1 MNLVLDSVA
10 AEAWRRRPAPQRA
23 EFLVRIGEVLRAR
36 QAALAGIIASEIGK
50 PPAEATGE
58 VQEAIDMA
66 YYMAG
71 EGRRCFGQTVPSE
84 LPDKWAMSIR
94 EPVGLVAVITAWNFP
109 VAVPSW
115 KIFPA
120 LVLGNTVVWK
130 PSEHAER
137 CAAALAQVFAEGGLP
152 AGVLQVVTGDGA
164 VGEWL
169 VRHPAVRM
177 VSFTGSRANGRKVAV
192 ACAELEKRCA
202 LELGGKNAVIVLEDA
217 DLDLAADGII
227 WSAFGTSGQRC
238 TSCSRVIVHRAVRGA
253 LTEKL
258 VRRAR
263 EVVVDPR
270 AVQRCE
276 PIVQEAMAAGAR
288 RLTTGATLLDN
299 VMPQMRIAQEEL
311 FGPVCVILEVGSL
324 EEAVA
329 VNNDVPY
336 GLSSSI
342 YTRDVNRAFR
352 AMRELSCGI
361 VYVNAGTTGSEVQL
375 PFGGVRATGNGWRE
389 AGQAALDTF
398 SEWKTIYVDY
408 SGRLQRAQMDR

>member
-137 CAAALAQVFAEGGLP
+137 CAAALAQTFADAGLP
-152 AGVLQVVTGDGA
+152 AGVLQVLTGDGA

-177 VSFTGSRANGRKVAV
+177 ASFTGSRANGRKVAV

-238 TSCSRVIVHRAVRGA
+238 TSCSRVIVHRTVRTA

-263 EVVVDPR
+263 AVVVDPR
-270 AVQRCE
+270 AAQRCE
-276 PIVQEAMAAGAR
+276 PFVQEAIAAGAR

-299 VMPQMRIAQEEL
+299 VTPQMRIAQEEL